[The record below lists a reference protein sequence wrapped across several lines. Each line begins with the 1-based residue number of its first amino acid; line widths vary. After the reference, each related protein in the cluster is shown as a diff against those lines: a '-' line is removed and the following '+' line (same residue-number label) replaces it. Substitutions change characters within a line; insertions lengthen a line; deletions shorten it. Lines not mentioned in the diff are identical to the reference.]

1 MSTLAGATAPRP
13 EAGRLRLPRRPS
25 VVDEVTDGGLHVIAL
40 RRPGVPLVEVRLAF
54 PLRSRQMRQPAGPL
68 VLSDS
73 LLAGTKRYDRAGLA
87 EAVERLGGGLGAT
100 VSNDRLDLSAYG
112 LASRLQDLLAL
123 LADVLTGATYPAGE
137 VAADRARK
145 ADEVVMALSRPEVL
159 ADEALSERLY
169 GSHPYAT
176 PIPRPAALEQVG
188 APLLRRLHRSLL
200 DPRSC
205 HLVIVGDVQPRR
217 ALSLS
222 EAALGSWL
230 ESPGGGAVTLP
241 PLPEISPGG
250 IELRDRP
257 GAVQS
262 NVRLGASAPRRYAP
276 DWPAAAIAN
285 EILGGMFTSRL
296 VENLRERHGY
306 TYSPRSAIRH
316 GRAGSSFTLSAEVG
330 TEVTAASLVE
340 IRYELGRL
348 VTSGITEEE
357 LEAAR
362 RYAVGSFLV
371 RTATQGG
378 LASTLAGFALTGTG
392 PEYLSDYPARIAK
405 LTRAEVDEAARR
417 YLSPGSMAT
426 VVVGDG
432 EVVSASLRRLDELT
446 LA

>member
-1 MSTLAGATAPRP
+1 MSSPKEATASRP
-13 EAGRLRLPRRPS
+13 EAGRLRLPRKAS
-25 VVDEVTDGGLHVIAL
+25 VVDEEVGGGLHVIAL

-54 PLRSRQMRQPAGPL
+54 PLRARQIRQPAGPH
-68 VLSDS
+68 VLSES
-73 LLAGTKRYDRAGLA
+73 LFAGTERYDRAGLA
-87 EAVERLGGGLGAT
+87 EAVERLGGSIGAA
-100 VSNDRLDLSAYG
+100 VSNDRFDLSAYG
-112 LASRLQDLLAL
+112 LASRLKDLLAL
-123 LADVLTGATYPAGE
+123 LAEVLTGASYPAGE
-137 VAADRARK
+137 VSADRARK

-159 ADEALSERLY
+159 ASEALAGRLY

-176 PIPRPAALEQVG
+176 PLPRPEALGQVG

-217 ALSLS
+217 ALALAEDSLG
-222 EAALGSWL
+222 AWL
-230 ESPGGGAVTLP
+230 ESPGGGAVPLP
-241 PLPEISPGG
+241 PLPEIRPGG
-250 IELRDRP
+250 IELCDRP

-262 NVRLGASAPRRYAP
+262 NVRLGAGAPVRCAA
-276 DWPAAAIAN
+276 DWPATGIAN

-296 VENLRERHGY
+296 VENLRERNGY
-306 TYSPRSAIRH
+306 TYSPRSAVRH

-348 VTSGITEEE
+348 VTTGITEAE

-371 RTATQGG
+371 QTATQGG
-378 LASTLAGFALTGTG
+378 LASTLAAFAVTGTG
-392 PEYLSDYPARIAK
+392 PAYLSEYPARIAR
-405 LTRAEVDEAARR
+405 LTKAEVDEAARR

-426 VVVGDG
+426 VVVGDAA
-432 EVVSASLRRLDELT
+432 VVSASLRSLDEVT